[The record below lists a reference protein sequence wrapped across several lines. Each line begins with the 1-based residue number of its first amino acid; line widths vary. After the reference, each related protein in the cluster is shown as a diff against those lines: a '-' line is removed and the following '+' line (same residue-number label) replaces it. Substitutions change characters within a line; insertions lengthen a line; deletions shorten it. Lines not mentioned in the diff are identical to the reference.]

1 MKRVLVAGWVA
12 LVALGCG
19 QDTSSPLDDVLLVT
33 VNSLSGDLSVVRAG
47 EPPQIE
53 KSAVTVGEAPNQIL
67 RLGGEILVLSSTSNS
82 LEVID
87 PASWAVV
94 RQYSVGDGCNPM
106 WMAETADGKLVVSC
120 WLSNELLLVDPRV
133 ALDQNPVLKH
143 LAMPTGADLQ
153 EFNGN
158 DTGIA
163 RPQGIAVVGHKAYV
177 TLNNTDASW
186 QPAGPGLLLVV
197 DLAAWTKDKILALSG
212 KNAVAALQSR
222 KLPNTLWATCA
233 GAFDGSGTVDVID
246 PTTDTITDTIAIGG
260 APGVLYE
267 ASSGIVWVAN
277 MLDGNV
283 LGFVSAT
290 NQPRDP
296 LLICPSDYEN
306 GVFNFVADVGSDGKG
321 SIYVACFAT
330 DQVMFFAEESDGAG
344 AAALAVGDGPTGLLV
359 VPR

>member
-1 MKRVLVAGWVA
+1 MNRALITGWMA
-12 LVALGCG
+12 LLAMGCG

-33 VNSLSGDLSVVRAG
+33 VNSLSADLSIVRAG
-47 EPPQIE
+47 EP
-53 KSAVTVGEAPNQIL
+53 AQIL

-87 PASWAVV
+87 PATWKVA

-106 WMAETADGKLVVSC
+106 WMAAAADGKLVVSC
-120 WLSNELLLVDPRV
+120 WLSNELLLVDPKV

-143 LAMPTGADLQ
+143 LAMPTGADLLPASA
-153 EFNGN
+153 
-158 DTGIA
+158 DKPGIA
-163 RPQGIAVVGHKAYV
+163 RPQGIAVVGNKAYV
-177 TLNNTDASW
+177 TLNNTDTGW
-186 QPAGPGLLLVV
+186 KPAGPGLLLVV
-197 DLAAWTKDKILALSG
+197 DIAAWIKVKIIPLSG
-212 KNAVAALQSR
+212 KNAVAALRSV
-222 KLPNTLWATCA
+222 KIPNTLWATCA

-246 PTTDTITDTIAIGG
+246 LTTDSVSDAINIGG

-283 LGFVSAT
+283 LGFLPET

-296 LLICPSDYEN
+296 LLICPSDMEA
-306 GVFNFVADVGSDGKG
+306 GVFNFVADIGSDGKG
-321 SIYVACFAT
+321 NLYVACFAT
-330 DQVMFFAEESDGAG
+330 DQVMFLDEDSDGAG
-344 AAALAVGDGPTGLLV
+344 AVALDVGDGPTSLLV